1 MLRYKLASLAKR
13 PKGAVVQLPV
23 IQPSLS
29 AEAAYLKALRAMLRE
44 MAQEVRTSVLP
55 IARQEI
61 VEARKGLS
69 MDADKTTF
77 QRFIASIARLVGAAE
92 TMVDRILGLE
102 AKRHTKQFN
111 ATARKALG
119 IDLNAVVREED
130 LADFLRIVGARNAGL
145 IKGLADDVAK
155 RIQTAVTSAVLNGT
169 PARALAA
176 EITRQF
182 GIADRR
188 AQLIARDQISKLT
201 SDLNRQR
208 HQQAGITEYVWR
220 TAADERVRERHRA
233 LEGKVYAYGQPTGA
247 EEGLPP
253 GQPIACRCVAQA
265 VVKF

>member
-1 MLRYKLASLAKR
+1 MLRYRLATLAKR

-29 AEAAYLKALRAMLRE
+29 AEAAYLKVLRVMLRE

-55 IARQEI
+55 MARQEI
-61 VEARKGLS
+61 AEARKGLS
-69 MDADKTTF
+69 MDAESPLF
-77 QRFIASIARLVGAAE
+77 IRFLASMARLIGAAE
-92 TMVDRILGLE
+92 SMVDRILGLE

-111 ATARKALG
+111 ATAKKALG

-130 LADFLRIVGARNAGL
+130 LADFLRIVGARNVGL

-155 RIQTAVTSAVLNGT
+155 RVQTAVTSAVLNGT

-208 HQQAGITEYVWR
+208 HQQAGITEYVYR
-220 TAADERVRERHRA
+220 TAHDERVRALHR
-233 LEGKVYAYGQPTGA
+233 EHDGKTFRWDK
-247 EEGLPP
+247 PP
-253 GQPIACRCVAQA
+253 SDGHPGTAVNCRCIAQA